1 MRFGRLSNF
10 RMDRILRRYRR
21 IKPAMTKRG
30 VALGL
35 SIRKARMSFEAFFKI
50 SELFVVLNDE

>member
-1 MRFGRLSNF
+1 
-10 RMDRILRRYRR
+10 MDRILRRYRR